1 MTDISIRDY
10 RIHNLQKE
18 YQRYSY
24 HLKHFQDHVE
34 TCSREGIITI
44 NDRNSYLKIINE
56 LLKNMN
62 TAYNTHMVDICEEDS
77 DEIPDTENSPVESL
91 SEIFPMASLSN
102 LSNSNLFDDI
112 NNLVGLCKILN
123 LDVKEAKHGVKYQHI
138 FREPYEDIKKTLLEK
153 IASQI
158 GFRNVSD
165 ALELLVGHQYDKII
179 DREMMQQIEFYDQI
193 FIPLSFRI
201 EKVQN
206 EEKKFFFK
214 KRDLEK
220 DVLLENCADLFINQI
235 NGESDQ
241 FVVLSGYFSYDP
253 LNLFVKT
260 AQICHNH
267 VFQKK
272 KAIEIFVNEKKPGND
287 RFCKTYL
294 RCAPISDILIL
305 SEQEYLEQLEADY
318 LRYNELSKMSFMNLM
333 KEFVR
338 EEKGGKLKDIVK
350 DDKFSIRHMY
360 QIIKLLLL
368 GTEENVNVAGLLFGI
383 SKDKKPGS
391 DCPISDIIY
400 RNLSYISQT
409 KLRKTSI
416 NIKNELEKIK
426 TLSVDDVD
434 LKKQV
439 TVCRN
444 MPITTKRAAIEKIEE
459 MKSSNNE
466 YSKQLLYVKTLLNYP
481 WPSASDDTFFEDIG
495 RDYKKS
501 KDFLDKIVQKLD
513 NSVYGHQECKETVK
527 ELIGKWITNPSSAGT
542 ALGLVG
548 PPGVGKTLIAKAI
561 GQALGIPFV
570 QITLGGQNDGELLHG
585 HGYTYSGAQPGMVV
599 KKMIEAGSARCIM
612 YFDELDKAC
621 KKHDSNE
628 IYSILIHMIDPN
640 TNNEFQDRFFQEVT
654 FPLHK
659 VLFIFSYNDSSLIDN
674 ILMDRMKEIE
684 VKPFKLQ
691 DKKIIATKFLVKEMC
706 EMVGLEAGSM
716 ILEEKEI
723 EYLIDQYTHEAGV
736 RELKRM
742 MEKIFLKLNIDR
754 IYRINDFAKIK
765 TVTSKK
771 PIKITQET
779 IKRCL
784 GKEHVDI
791 QKIHVEDL
799 VGVISGLYATETG
812 KGGVLPI
819 QVFPSYSASDE
830 KFTLKLTG
838 NQKCVMRES
847 VISAFTTAVNHI
859 REDIRNAFI
868 ANNPHGLH
876 IHTPSAAVPKD
887 GPSAG
892 SAFTTA
898 FASRILNKKIR
909 HDIAMTGEIELTGKI
924 TKIGGLQYKLTGAK
938 RAGVKLVLVP
948 LENKDDLETIKK
960 EYTDLFEGDF
970 EVKIVDHI
978 SEVLKLSLIDFDE
991 SCLV

>member
-1 MTDISIRDY
+1 L
-10 RIHNLQKE
+10 HKE
-18 YQRYSY
+18 YQKYSGY
-24 HLKHFQDHVE
+24 LKNFQDHVE
-34 TCSREGIITI
+34 ICSREGIISI
-44 NDRNSYLKIINE
+44 SDRNSNLKIIND
-56 LLKNMN
+56 LLKSMN
-62 TAYNTHMVDICEEDS
+62 VAYNANMVDICENDS
-77 DEIPDTENSPVESL
+77 DEVTETDMSSAESL
-91 SEIFPMASLSN
+91 AEIFPLIGLSN
-102 LSNSNLFDDI
+102 LNNSNIFEDI
-112 NNLVGLCKILN
+112 GSLIDLCKILN
-123 LDVKEAKHGVKYQHI
+123 LDMKDTKNGAKYQHI
-138 FREPYEDIKKTLLEK
+138 FKEPFDEVKKTMLEK
-153 IASQI
+153 IAIHI
-158 GFRNVSD
+158 GFHTVAD
-165 ALELLVGHQYDKII
+165 GLELLIGNQYDKVF
-179 DREMMQQIEFYDQI
+179 DKDMMQQIEFYNKV
-193 FIPLSFRI
+193 FIPLSYRSETI
-201 EKVQN
+201 EG
-206 EEKKFFFK
+206 EEKLLFFK
-214 KRDLEK
+214 KKELDR
-220 DVLLENCADLFINQI
+220 DVLLENCADLYINKV
-235 NGESDQ
+235 GSESNQ
-241 FVVLSGYFSYDP
+241 YIIFAGYFSYDP
-253 LNLFVKT
+253 LNLLVKT
-260 AQICHNH
+260 AQICHDH
-267 VFQKK
+267 IFQKK
-272 KAIEIFVNEKKPGND
+272 RQIETYVNEIKPAND
-287 RFCKTYL
+287 KFTKSYL
-294 RCAPISDILIL
+294 RNASISDILIL
-305 SEQEYLEQLEADY
+305 TKEEYLQQLESDY
-318 LRYNELSKMSFMNLM
+318 LRYNDLSKLSFMNLM

-338 EEKGGKLKDIVK
+338 EDKGGKLKDTTK
-350 DDKFSIRHMY
+350 DDKFSIKHMY

-368 GTEENVNVAGLLFGI
+368 GTDENVNVAGLLFGI

-391 DCPISDIIY
+391 ECPISDIIY

-416 NIKNELEKIK
+416 NIKNELEKIR
-426 TLSVDDVD
+426 TMTVDDVD

-439 TVCRN
+439 TICKN
-444 MPITTKRAAIEKIEE
+444 MPVSTKRAAIEKIEE

-481 WPSASDDTFFEDIG
+481 WPSAADDTFFEDIG
-495 RDYKKS
+495 RDNKRS
-501 KDFLDKIVQKLD
+501 KDFLDNIILKLND
-513 NSVYGHQECKETVK
+513 SVYGHNECKETVK

-561 GQALGIPFV
+561 GQALDIPFV

-621 KKHDSNE
+621 KKHDTNE

-640 TNNEFQDRFFQEVT
+640 TNDEFQDRFFQEVT

-659 VLFIFSYNDSSLIDN
+659 VLFIFSYNDSSLIDG
-674 ILMDRMKEIE
+674 ILMDRVKEIE

-691 DKKIIATKFLVKEMC
+691 DKKTISTKFLIKEMC
-706 EMVGLEAGSM
+706 KLVGFEPGSI
-716 ILEEKEI
+716 ILDDKDI

-742 MEKIFLKLNIDR
+742 LEKIFLKMNIDR
-754 IYRINDFAKIK
+754 IYRTNDFIK
-765 TVTSKK
+765 GKNATVKK

-791 QKIHVEDL
+791 QKIHEEDL
-799 VGVISGLYATETG
+799 IGVISGLYATESG

-847 VISAFTTAVNHI
+847 VMSAFTTAVHHV
-859 REDIRNAFI
+859 REDLRIQFI
-868 ANNPHGLH
+868 SQNPHGLH

-898 FASRILNKKIR
+898 FASRILNKKIK
-909 HDIAMTGEIELTGKI
+909 HDVAMTGEIELTGKI
-924 TKIGGLQYKLTGAK
+924 TRIGGLQYKLTGAK

-948 LENKDDLETIKK
+948 LENKDDLDSIKK
-960 EYTDLFEGDF
+960 EYGDLFTGDF
-970 EVKIVDHI
+970 EVKTVDHI
-978 SEVLKLSLIDFDE
+978 SEVFALSLVDFDPA
-991 SCLV
+991 CLA